1 MASAEGANDFSN
13 HETKRLADY
22 DFGELAAES
31 DKKLFDYFVVTPI
44 AETVVKKN
52 IGLVLGRKGSGK
64 TALFRQAEELLGR
77 FGRSNVSVI
86 RLNMD
91 DLAWAAFTDFK
102 KLGLS
107 VEHAATVAWQLALL
121 LQLSA
126 HIAAAPASR
135 WSAAASRDAQILRA
149 FVKDNFGEITPD
161 LTKSS
166 KLIGQVQSLKVGAF
180 GASIES
186 SFSKDASSRELAPA
200 LTEAISGHLV
210 APLKDSAW
218 LIVLD
223 QLDESWD
230 GSDEKRELLVG
241 LLKAVKRINDDFGW
255 DDDPLRGVRAIAF
268 LRTDI
273 HDTLSFDDKDK
284 HRGSRLEIKW
294 THEQLREMVQNRIG
308 EDGLESLFESRT
320 SQRKGRIPKG
330 SFNYLA
336 SRTFMRPRDLIQ
348 FLIEIQN
355 AFPDE
360 TVIGK
365 RVVVDS
371 EQTYS
376 RDKVDD
382 LGNEYRKAAP
392 WVDPALSA
400 LKQGPNKFESRA
412 DLEAHLAKK
421 ISAEQLAGLAIGDV
435 HNLVDWMIETS
446 ILGAAL
452 RKTATETIRFRCEGD
467 SVSLE
472 GDSTAW
478 VHPGLFLGLALY
490 EPRTSRAA

>member
-1 MASAEGANDFSN
+1 MKSAS
-13 HETKRLADY
+13 KRLADY

-31 DKKLFDYFVVTPI
+31 DKKLFDYFIVTPM
-44 AETVVKKN
+44 AETVVNKN

-64 TALFRQAEELLGR
+64 TALFRQAEELLDR
-77 FGRSNVSVI
+77 FGKSQVKVI

-91 DLAWAAFTDFK
+91 DLAWAAFSDFK
-102 KLGLS
+102 SLGLS

-126 HIAAAPASR
+126 HVAAEPHSHWSR
-135 WSAAASRDAQILRA
+135 NARGDADVLRA
-149 FVKDNFGEITPD
+149 FVRDNFGELTPD

-180 GASIES
+180 GAAIES
-186 SFSKDASSRELAPA
+186 SFKTGGETRELAPA
-200 LTEAISGHLV
+200 ITDALSGHLY
-210 APLKDSAW
+210 APLQDSAW
-218 LIVLD
+218 LILLD

-230 GSDEKRELLVG
+230 GSDDKRELLVG

-255 DDDPLRGVRAIAF
+255 QHDPLRGVRALAF

-273 HDTLSFDDKDK
+273 HDSLSFDDKDK
-284 HRGSRLEIKW
+284 HRGSRIEIKW
-294 THEQLREMVQNRIG
+294 THDQLREMLQTRIG
-308 EDGLESLFESRT
+308 DEGLDAIFESRT
-320 SQRKGRIPKG
+320 TQRKGRIPKG

-355 AFPDE
+355 SFPEDV
-360 TVIGK
+360 VIGK
-365 RVVVDS
+365 RVVVGA
-371 EQTYS
+371 EKTYS

-392 WVDPALSA
+392 WVDVALA
-400 LKQGPNKFESRA
+400 AMKQGPNKFESRA
-412 DLEAHLAKK
+412 DLESHLAPK
-421 ISAEQLAGLAIGDV
+421 IQQSALESTGIDDV
-435 HNLVDWMIETS
+435 GSLVDWMIETS

-478 VHPGLFLGLALY
+478 VHPALFSGLSLF
-490 EPRTSRAA
+490 EPRAARAN